1 MNALLGYFR
10 TTEPGKSAI
19 AMELARLKSFPEQSV
34 GGQKLAAV
42 MFADMVEYSKRLEQ
56 DEAGNSVQAAR
67 AIALFKALIGDY
79 GGYVANVVGDGILAL
94 FDSADRALRFAIQIQ
109 AEFRDQ
115 SVWGDGEPIQF
126 RIGLNLGE
134 VAVHEGNVQGHC
146 VNVAARIQA
155 LAEPD
160 CILVTAGIRSAV
172 NEVSGLNLRSLGPKM
187 LKGISNPTEVFAVEP
202 SDTQRARTIIA
213 MRSPPKPEQEP
224 VRTPTVAVLALSNL
238 SGDPRNDHLC
248 EGIAEDIIANLSRF
262 RSLMVIARHSAFLF
276 NLTAT
281 PAQEVQRRL
290 GVRYILSGSLRRADR
305 RLRIAVELI
314 DAASESVLWSD
325 RFGLELEEL
334 FDLQDE
340 IAGAVAA
347 RLSVQ
352 IDLAERRQESAY
364 PSDMRSYGLLVR
376 GQHLLLRFNK
386 EANAHARRLFEEAIK
401 FAPQYSRAHSSISR
415 TNNLDWRYSWSTDPE
430 GSLLAAIEFARAAKR
445 LDRLDARGF
454 AELGYALLYRRQH
467 DEALAEYARA
477 MALNPNDS
485 DIVAEYADALVYAG
499 QPSKSVEL
507 LERAMRLNPYYPD
520 WYLWYLA
527 DAYDAL
533 GQHSDVI
540 ATVHRMEDPSEGQ
553 RLLAVSYANL
563 GMLDEARTAASEVL
577 RLHPGFRISQ
587 WRHRPPYL
595 KGAVF
600 ERYLEGLR
608 NAGLPD

>member
-1 MNALLGYFR
+1 
-10 TTEPGKSAI
+10 
-19 AMELARLKSFPEQSV
+19 MELVRFRSFPDQSD
-34 GGQKLAAV
+34 GGQKLATV

-115 SVWGDGEPIQF
+115 SVWGDGDPIQF

-155 LAEPD
+155 LADPNS
-160 CILVTAGIRSAV
+160 IVVTEGIRSAV
-172 NEVSGLNLRSLGPKM
+172 AAVSGLNLRSMGPQM
-187 LKGISNPTEVFAVEP
+187 LKGISRPTEVFAVE
-202 SDTQRARTIIA
+202 SSGVESARPIIA
-213 MRSPPKPEQEP
+213 VRSPPKLSLDP

-248 EGIAEDIIANLSRF
+248 EGIAEDIIANLTRF
-262 RSLMVIARHSAFLF
+262 RDLMVIARHSAFLF
-276 NLTAT
+276 SLKAT

-290 GVRYILSGSLRRADR
+290 GARYILSGSLRRADK

-325 RFGLELEEL
+325 RFSVELEEL

-340 IAGAVAA
+340 IAGSVAA

-352 IDLAERRQESAY
+352 IDFAEWRQESAY
-364 PSDMRSYGLLVR
+364 PHDMRSYGLLVR
-376 GQHLLLRFNK
+376 GQHLVLQFNK
-386 EANAHARRLFEEAIK
+386 EANAHARRLFEEAIR
-401 FAPQYSRAHSSISR
+401 FAPQYSRAHSAISR
-415 TNNLDWRYSWSTDPE
+415 THNLDWRYSWSDNPDD
-430 GSLLAAIEFARAAKR
+430 SLESAIAFARAAKK

-454 AELGYALLYRRQH
+454 AELAYALLYRRRH
-467 DEALAEYARA
+467 EEALSEYAHA
-477 MALNPNDS
+477 IALNPNDS
-485 DIVAEYADALVYAG
+485 DIIAEYADALVYMG
-499 QPSKSVEL
+499 QPMKSVEL
-507 LERAMRLNPYYPD
+507 LEKAMRLNPYYPD

-527 DAYDAL
+527 DAYDSL
-533 GQHSDVI
+533 GQYSDVI
-540 ATVHRMEDPSEGQ
+540 ATVQRMEDPSEGR
-553 RLLAVSYANL
+553 RLLAISYAHL
-563 GMLDEARTAASEVL
+563 GMLDEARAAAAEVM
-577 RLHPGFRISQ
+577 RLHPGFTISQ
-587 WRHRPPYL
+587 WRHRPPFRE
-595 KGAVF
+595 GAAYD
-600 ERYLEGLR
+600 RYIEGLR
-608 NAGLPD
+608 LAGLPE